1 MIKQKIT
8 NQPVNFKMD
17 KIPHKHRKG
26 FREDA
31 QLLGEAYDNV
41 VNEAL
46 PGLIA
51 GAALGGKAAAKT
63 GLFKKSTGVMT
74 GAAIGDS
81 ITGKGGSAPETT
93 TTYTSDEEGELSD
106 DWMKQ
111 DYESRQEGSAVED
124 AMDALQQIGIEIQ
137 EDIPGEDGSLEQQR
151 NLAPLA
157 KAHNLLSVAL
167 IKLVGEHGRNW
178 VMGGQADA
186 VDAAGSEPE
195 QFTPMEFPSDE
206 EY

>member
-1 MIKQKIT
+1 
-8 NQPVNFKMD
+8 MD
-17 KIPHKHRKG
+17 STHKHRKG

-31 QLLGEAYDNV
+31 QILAEAYENIYDNREQLDEMV
-41 VNEAL
+41 PLVA
-46 PGLIA
+46 GLA
-51 GAALGGKAAAKT
+51 HKAT
-63 GLFKKSTGVMT
+63 RGLHDWD
-74 GAAIGDS
+74 IRD
-81 ITGKGGSAPETT
+81 
-93 TTYTSDEEGELSD
+93 SDEELSD

-111 DYESRQEGSAVED
+111 DYESRQEGSAIED

-137 EDIPGEDGSLEQQR
+137 EDIPGKDGSLEQQR

-157 KAHNLLSVAL
+157 KAHNELSIAL
-167 IKLVGEHGRNW
+167 IKLVGQGGRDW

>member
-1 MIKQKIT
+1 MSE
-8 NQPVNFKMD
+8 F
-17 KIPHKHRKG
+17 KHRKG

-31 QLLGEAYDNV
+31 QILAEAYENIYDNREQLDEV
-41 VNEAL
+41 APLVA
-46 PGLIA
+46 GLARGAIA
-51 GAALGGKAAAKT
+51 GIAGKQI
-63 GLFKKSTGVMT
+63 GKKMSDAVVVGD
-74 GAAIGDS
+74 IGEDEHDAS
-81 ITGKGGSAPETT
+81 
-93 TTYTSDEEGELSD
+93 SDEELSD